1 MSFIETLEHPSGAAP
16 SSAPEAPPNG
26 DPHPSL
32 KTLSPSRAAY
42 FKQCPQLFRYRA
54 VDRLPEP
61 TSTHQARGTAAHLAL
76 ERLFDLPADQRS
88 AERLFDLFRAAWT
101 ELRRDPEYAG
111 LFDTVDEE
119 RAWGME
125 SLEVIANYLTLE
137 DPAAV
142 SPIDRELELTEDL
155 DGIAVRGILDR
166 LDEQPDGKLVIIDYK
181 TGAAPPERYALPAFF
196 ALKIYAL
203 LVERRFGRPPDEL
216 RLMYLGS
223 STVYSIRFDRGS
235 LNGTERQILAL
246 AKAIRRA
253 IEQDRF
259 PPRPSALCSWCSF
272 QDICPAFSGGQ
283 NGEHPAEPQLSPAA
297 GRRAPI

>member
-1 MSFIETLEHPSGAAP
+1 MSFIEPLEPLSGAAP
-16 SSAPEAPPNG
+16 SSALEAPPNG
-26 DPHPSL
+26 EPSASL

-54 VDRLPEP
+54 LDRLPEP
-61 TSTHQARGTAAHLAL
+61 ISTHQARGTAAHLAL

-101 ELRRDPEYAG
+101 ELRRGPEYAG

-166 LDEQPDGKLVIIDYK
+166 LDERPDGKLVVIDYK

-203 LVERRFGRPPDEL
+203 LVNRRFGRLPDEL

-235 LNGTERQILAL
+235 LNGTERQISAL

-253 IEQDRF
+253 IEQDHF

-272 QDICPAFSGGQ
+272 QDICPAFSDRQ
-283 NGEHPAEPQLSPAA
+283 NGEHPAGPQPSPAA
-297 GRRAPI
+297 GRRASI